1 MLRTLLKIT
10 LALALAAPLV
20 LYAIAHR
27 GNPSDGKV
35 HIHYVCWGSVEQMD
49 TEKAIVAR
57 FEKLHP
63 EIKVD
68 LLVMPYNTYNQTM
81 EIMLASGTEPDVFRV
96 DMWVLPSYVKFR
108 AFSPLNDL
116 IARDPSFHLDDY
128 FPQAIDEVTFD
139 GKIYGLSVLFG
150 GRVIY
155 YNKDLF
161 RQANLPD
168 PYEQFQRG
176 EWTYDN
182 FVKSAQALTKFDPH
196 TGLATQFG
204 CLLDP
209 EDIWSFVWGHGGDIL
224 TPGGK
229 VTIDTPATIEGL
241 HFYYNLINVWH
252 VSPQP
257 AESANAAFSFP
268 SGNVG
273 MYTNY
278 VGTANQFRQS
288 CHGFD
293 WDVVPMPGPMGQ
305 RHPTLKGNGLVMS
318 AHTKQRAAAWE
329 FMKFMVSPRAERIYC
344 GDALRRAIPTLKSVA
359 ASPEFRIAHQEPYN
373 IGTFE
378 DLYKTGRELP
388 ITDRWMEWQRPFV
401 RWLDRLALATC
412 TPQEAAAGMQKDV
425 EEVLEQ
431 NE

>member
-1 MLRTLLKIT
+1 VFRALLKIA
-10 LALALAAPLV
+10 LVLALAAPPV
-20 LYAIAHR
+20 IYAVVHR
-27 GNPSDGKV
+27 GNPSDGKT
-35 HIHYVCWGSVEQMD
+35 HIHYVCWGTVEQTD
-49 TEKAIVAR
+49 TEKKIVAY
-57 FEKLHP
+57 FEATHP
-63 EIKVD
+63 HIQVD

-108 AFSPLNDL
+108 AFAPLNDSIDL
-116 IARDPSFHLDDY
+116 DPTFDRQD
-128 FPQAIDEVTFD
+128 FFQQAIDEMTFD
-139 GKIYGLSVLFG
+139 GKIYGLPVLFG

-155 YNKDLF
+155 YNKNLF

-176 EWTYDN
+176 QWTYDN
-182 FVKSAQALTKFDPH
+182 FVTAAKALTKFDRS

-204 CLLDP
+204 CVLDP

-224 TPGGK
+224 TPSGK
-229 VTIDTPATIEGL
+229 VMIDTPATIEGL

-252 VSPQP
+252 VAPQP

-288 CHGFD
+288 CRGFD
-293 WDVVPMPGPMGQ
+293 WDVVPMPGPPGK

-318 AHTKQRAAAWE
+318 AHTAHPTAAWE
-329 FMKFMVSPRAERIYC
+329 FMKFMVSPYAERVYC
-344 GDALRRAIPTLKSVA
+344 GDALRRAIPTRKSVA
-359 ASPEFRIAHQEPYN
+359 ASDDFTVAHQAPYN

-378 DLYKTGRELP
+378 DLYKTGRQLP

-401 RWLDRLALATC
+401 RWLDRLALATA
-412 TPQEAAAGMQKDV
+412 TPAEAAAGMQRDV
-425 EEVLEQ
+425 EEALARKD
-431 NE
+431 